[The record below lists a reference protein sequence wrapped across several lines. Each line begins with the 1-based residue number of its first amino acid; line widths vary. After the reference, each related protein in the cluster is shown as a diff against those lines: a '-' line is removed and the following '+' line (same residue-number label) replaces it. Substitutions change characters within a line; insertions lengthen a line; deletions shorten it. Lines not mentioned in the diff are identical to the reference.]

1 MQETRLKNIL
11 LVVIPLFLVALITV
25 ILLIYFLSKPKP
37 TPMTLIILR
46 PNSGEVLPLLQE
58 VQVVSRFI
66 TPTGWSK
73 VELRVNGKL
82 VKLDQSYANSPNNF
96 EITQSWTPLQEGP
109 AMLSVSV
116 FDNTGRNSVSVEKA
130 VMVTVSAS
138 VTPEVPI
145 SPTDTPAGSATID
158 PTPTPQTT
166 PTECSK
172 GMTFVSDA
180 SIPAGTILAS
190 GQSFIKSWQI
200 KNSGTCPWQ
209 GYRLVFIRGN
219 LLGGKSPS
227 PIPELAP
234 DAVITVSL
242 DLIAPS
248 IPGTFDG
255 IWRLQAP
262 NGTLVG
268 SDLTYSVVIPQ
279 PTNTPTTPPT
289 ATRTPTPT
297 STRTNTPTPTFTKTP
312 TSTPT
317 PTQTSTP
324 TSTSTSTPTS
334 THTST
339 PTSIPTATD
348 TATPSSTSTPT
359 PTHTSTFTSTLTD
372 APTPTGTVTP

>member
-82 VKLDQSYANSPNNF
+82 VKLDQSFANSPNNF

-145 SPTDTPAGSATID
+145 SPTDTPAGSPTID

-200 KNSGTCPWQ
+200 KNSGTCAWQ

-255 IWRLQAP
+255 IWRVQAP

-339 PTSIPTATD
+339 PTSTPTATD
-348 TATPSSTSTPT
+348 TATPTSTSTPT